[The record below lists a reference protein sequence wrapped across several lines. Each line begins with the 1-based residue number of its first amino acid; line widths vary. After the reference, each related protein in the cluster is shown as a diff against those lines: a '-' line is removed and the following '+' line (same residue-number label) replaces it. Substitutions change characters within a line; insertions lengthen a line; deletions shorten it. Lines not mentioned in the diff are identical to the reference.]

1 MTPRYPP
8 GAAQMSRARARLCSQ
23 ENAHRLASRMFE
35 ASRQAVRV
43 VRTGDSIR
51 PYRVLAAGET
61 IDGDVELEIRFM

>member
-1 MTPRYPP
+1 
-8 GAAQMSRARARLCSQ
+8 
-23 ENAHRLASRMFE
+23 MFE